1 MTSSKP
7 PESSQIVAWHS
18 IAAEDV
24 YKELAV
30 SPGQGLDDDEAGR
43 RLRTHGPNE
52 IAEAKRRPL
61 WRMFLDQLTD
71 FMILVLIA
79 AAIISGAIGEFKDS
93 IAIIVI
99 VVLNAVIGFMQE
111 YRAERAVAALRRM
124 SEPVAQIRRGGK
136 LVKVPSRE
144 LVPGDIMLLE
154 AGDMIAADLRLAE
167 TAALRVDEAALT
179 GESQPVEKTP
189 DIPENPDA
197 PVSDRR
203 NMAFKG
209 TLVTGGRGE
218 GVVTATG
225 MDTELGR
232 IAALLHE
239 DRVAKTPLQERLTR
253 FGQRL
258 AIAVLAICA
267 VIFAAGVL
275 RGESL
280 LIMFLTAVSLA
291 VAAIPEALPAVVTVS
306 LALGARNMVRRHALI
321 RRLPAVETLGSVTY
335 ICADKTGTLTQNK
348 MSVEA
353 LYADGELRQQL
364 PAPTG
369 QVGPWDLLGRAL
381 AQNNDA
387 VRDGGGRVAGDP
399 TEVALYSAASQAG
412 YEKHRLET
420 ESPRVAEIP
429 FDAVRKCMTTLHREP
444 QGVIAFT
451 KGAPEQ
457 VLQQCREALT
467 ADGPAPLDAR
477 QVLAE
482 ADRLAAEG
490 YRVLGFACRAW
501 PAMPDTPDAA
511 TVERGLSLL
520 GLVALMDP
528 PRPEAAEAV
537 DQCKTAGIAPV
548 MITGDHAATALTTA
562 KRLGIADDRDPVMDG
577 EELDRLSDEEFESR
591 VDQLRVYARV
601 DPEQKI
607 KIVRA
612 LQDRGEYVAMTGD
625 GVNDAPALKHA
636 DIGVA
641 MGLKGTDV
649 AREAADMVLLDDNF
663 ATIVGAVREG
673 RRIYDNVRKFVKY
686 TMTSNSGEL
695 WTLFL
700 APFAGLPI
708 PLLPIHIL
716 WINLVTDGLPGLA
729 LAVEPEERGIMKR
742 PPRPPQES
750 IFAHGMW
757 QHMVWVG
764 LLIGGLTVLA
774 QALAIHSGSPNWQTI
789 VFTVL
794 TLSQLAHALAIRS
807 EADSLFTIGIQSNMA
822 LLGAVLLT
830 VLLQL
835 ATIYVPVLQPIFKTQ
850 PLSPLELSLCL
861 VPPLLVFFAVECE
874 KWLVRTGRLYQDATS
889 AR

>member
-1 MTSSKP
+1 
-7 PESSQIVAWHS
+7 
-18 IAAEDV
+18 
-24 YKELAV
+24 
-30 SPGQGLDDDEAGR
+30 
-43 RLRTHGPNE
+43 
-52 IAEAKRRPL
+52 
-61 WRMFLDQLTD
+61 
-71 FMILVLIA
+71 
-79 AAIISGAIGEFKDS
+79 
-93 IAIIVI
+93 
-99 VVLNAVIGFMQE
+99 
-111 YRAERAVAALRRM
+111 
-124 SEPVAQIRRGGK
+124 
-136 LVKVPSRE
+136 
-144 LVPGDIMLLE
+144 
-154 AGDMIAADLRLAE
+154 
-167 TAALRVDEAALT
+167 
-179 GESQPVEKTP
+179 
-189 DIPENPDA
+189 
-197 PVSDRR
+197 
-203 NMAFKG
+203 
-209 TLVTGGRGE
+209 
-218 GVVTATG
+218 
-225 MDTELGR
+225 
-232 IAALLHE
+232 
-239 DRVAKTPLQERLTR
+239 
-253 FGQRL
+253 
-258 AIAVLAICA
+258 
-267 VIFAAGVL
+267 
-275 RGESL
+275 
-280 LIMFLTAVSLA
+280 
-291 VAAIPEALPAVVTVS
+291 
-306 LALGARNMVRRHALI
+306 
-321 RRLPAVETLGSVTY
+321 
-335 ICADKTGTLTQNK
+335 
-348 MSVEA
+348 
-353 LYADGELRQQL
+353 
-364 PAPTG
+364 
-369 QVGPWDLLGRAL
+369 
-381 AQNNDA
+381 
-387 VRDGGGRVAGDP
+387 
-399 TEVALYSAASQAG
+399 
-412 YEKHRLET
+412 
-420 ESPRVAEIP
+420 
-429 FDAVRKCMTTLHREP
+429 MTTLHREP

-477 QVLAE
+477 QVLTE

-835 ATIYVPVLQPIFKTQ
+835 ATIYVPFLQPIFKTQ
-850 PLSPLELSLCL
+850 GTRCIAGSAAFSRYSLRAPATGPF
-861 VPPLLVFFAVECE
+861 VRVSADPTRPGYVEIGHVTRPRSFARWVAPLLFPSAIGARTAEQIAMETMIYFRPKIDSTRALEQALADRRPVRAFGGTPLTRNCSINCCGLPRASPARRGFAPRYQPRRASPGVA
-874 KWLVRTGRLYQDATS
+874 RPGRVG
-889 AR
+889 